1 VIGARGQLAVLLAPA
16 AAGAVALVALPAV
29 ATFVTALYET
39 DLIGPAEPVGLRNF
53 RDLLADPVFYETLRN
68 SLAFVALTVPVRLA
82 AALGLALLLHRP
94 RRHAGAGRTLVYLPT
109 AVPEVATVIAWTFL
123 LNPVFGP
130 VNGVLGA
137 LGLPEPEWFASPFPA
152 LLGLAI
158 MSWFTIGEGF
168 VIALA
173 ARQELP
179 GELYDVARMEGS
191 SPRHTL
197 RRVTLPLMAPV
208 LGLLAARDVAL
219 SLQNSFASTY
229 LVTDG
234 GPDRSTLFLPIY
246 IYDVGFEQLRYGYAA
261 AMTVALYV
269 VTALILLA
277 AWRVL
282 RRYSGSP
289 SSS

>member
-1 VIGARGQLAVLLAPA
+1 MTARQAQLSLLLAPCAVGA
-16 AAGAVALVALPAV
+16 AVLVALPAV
-29 ATFVTALYET
+29 VTLVTSLYET
-39 DLIGPAEPVGLRNF
+39 DLLSPAQPAGLDNF
-53 RDLLADPVFYETLRN
+53 RELLADPVFYQSLRN
-68 SLAFVALTVPVRLA
+68 SLVFAALTVPVRLV

-94 RRHAGAGRTLVYLPT
+94 RRFAGAQRTAAYLPT
-109 AVPEVATVIAWTFL
+109 VVPEVATVIAWTFL

-130 VNGVLGA
+130 VNGILGA
-137 LGLPEPEWFASPFPA
+137 IGLPEPEWFAAPFA
-152 LLGLAI
+152 AMLGLAI

-179 GELYDVARMEGS
+179 EELYDVARMEGS
-191 SPRHTL
+191 SRRHTL

-219 SLQNSFASTY
+219 SLQASFAGTY

-234 GPDRSTLFLPIY
+234 GPDRATLFLPIY
-246 IYDVGFEQLRYGYAA
+246 VYDVGFEQLRYGYAA
-261 AMTVALYV
+261 AMTIAMYL

-282 RRYSGSP
+282 RGGRLAAAS
-289 SSS
+289 